1 MVPMGSRGAGA
12 CVTCR
17 PPHVLVNLHHLELF
31 YYVAK
36 HGGISRAVRNMPY
49 GIQQPAVSSQIL
61 ALEEELATK
70 LFERQPF
77 RLTADGEK
85 IYGFIRQ
92 FFDQVDDVCESVR
105 RNNAPTVRF
114 AASELILRDYLPSII
129 QQMKAAQPSLR
140 FALRSGSQVD
150 VERWLMEREID
161 LAVIPL
167 DTKPASTL
175 QSVALVRF
183 PLVLLVPRTS
193 KIKTAE
199 QLWAQSPVPEPLIR
213 LPVAEGISRSFDRG
227 LKKLGVDWPVSIEA
241 SSTELVSQYVGNG
254 YGIGVTVDIP
264 NLVKRKGVRAIPLS
278 GFEPVEIAALW
289 REPTPPLVEELR
301 QVITT
306 RAKELWPA

>member
-1 MVPMGSRGAGA
+1 MGSPGDDDCSRCGGRS
-12 CVTCR
+12 TPR
-17 PPHVLVNLHHLELF
+17 FPVNLHHLELF

-85 IYGFIRQ
+85 IYGFLRP
-92 FFDQVDDVCESVR
+92 FFDQVDEVCETVR
-105 RNNAPTVRF
+105 RNNAPTIRF
-114 AASELILRDYLPSII
+114 AASELILRDYLPAII
-129 QQMKAAQPSLR
+129 QQMKAAEPQLR
-140 FALRSGSQVD
+140 FALRSGSQAD

-175 QSVALVRF
+175 RSIALVRF
-183 PLVLLVPRTS
+183 PLVLLVPRAS
-193 KIKTAE
+193 KVKTAE
-199 QLWAQSPVPEPLIR
+199 QLWAQSPVAEPLIR

-227 LKKLGVDWPVSIEA
+227 LKRLGVDWPVSIEA
-241 SSTELVSQYVGNG
+241 SSTELVSQYVANG

-264 NLVKRKGVRAIPLS
+264 NLVQRKGVRAIPLA
-278 GFEPVEIAALW
+278 GFEPVEIVALW
-289 REPTPPLVEELR
+289 REPTTPLLGRLR
-301 QVITT
+301 EVIIA
-306 RAKELWPA
+306 RAKTLWPE